1 MSTQRKWK
9 HPISSGTYS
18 SWRAMLGR
26 CLKPTDAGY
35 ARYGAIGATVC
46 SEWIHSFDS
55 FYECMGERPPGFTLD
70 RIDNAIGYTPENCRW
85 ASRVDQLKNR
95 KVTITITHDG
105 KTMTMVEWAEHLR
118 VPYRILYS
126 RIRILGLSPEK
137 ALTADRL
144 IPPRRHGTNSMYAG
158 GCRCSQCVAAGIQYR
173 KEARAKRYEQ
183 RT

>member
-1 MSTQRKWK
+1 
-9 HPISSGTYS
+9 
-18 SWRAMLGR
+18 
-26 CLKPTDAGY
+26 
-35 ARYGAIGATVC
+35 
-46 SEWIHSFDS
+46 
-55 FYECMGERPPGFTLD
+55 MGERPPGFTLD